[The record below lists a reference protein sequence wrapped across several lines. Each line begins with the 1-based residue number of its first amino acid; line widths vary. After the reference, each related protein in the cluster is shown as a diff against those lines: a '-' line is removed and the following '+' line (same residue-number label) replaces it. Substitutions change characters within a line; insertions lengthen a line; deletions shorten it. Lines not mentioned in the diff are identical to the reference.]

1 MIKNLADYFD
11 ANQEIYLAEVSYNR
25 IETDKRAE
33 GYLINCTD
41 SITVDANENVAR
53 LSVKRTL
60 NFEPE
65 GMFKLSVTY
74 GAILRFNEK
83 KKYEHNWRNI
93 NLAKEFEKHGDFV
106 LGNLMNR
113 ISLLI
118 SEITSSFGQSPIVL
132 LSLIHISEPT
142 RH

>member
-1 MIKNLADYFD
+1 MAL
-11 ANQEIYLAEVSYNR
+11 YL
-25 IETDKRAE
+25 DLMK
-33 GYLINCTD
+33 
-41 SITVDANENVAR
+41 
-53 LSVKRTL
+53 
-60 NFEPE
+60 
-65 GMFKLSVTY
+65 
-74 GAILRFNEK
+74 K

-132 LSLIHISEPT
+132 PPTIISEEKIEQNNGEIQFPDV
-142 RH
+142 

>member
-74 GAILRFNEK
+74 GAILRFMKRKNMSITGEILTLQK
-83 KKYEHNWRNI
+83 SLRNTGI
-93 NLAKEFEKHGDFV
+93 LYW
-106 LGNLMNR
+106 
-113 ISLLI
+113 
-118 SEITSSFGQSPIVL
+118 EI
-132 LSLIHISEPT
+132 
-142 RH
+142 

>member
-1 MIKNLADYFD
+1 MCIRD
-11 ANQEIYLAEVSYNR
+11 R
-25 IETDKRAE
+25 
-33 GYLINCTD
+33 YLINCTD

-53 LSVKRTL
+53 ISVKRTL

-132 LSLIHISEPT
+132 PPTIISEEKI
-142 RH
+142 